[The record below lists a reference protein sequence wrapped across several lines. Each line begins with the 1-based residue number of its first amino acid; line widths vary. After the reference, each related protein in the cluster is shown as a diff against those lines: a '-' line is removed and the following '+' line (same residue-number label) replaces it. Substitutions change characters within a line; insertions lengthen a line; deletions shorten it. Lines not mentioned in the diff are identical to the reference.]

1 MILYRGKTFLYHIN
15 TLFDCKYMV
24 EKTEGAI
31 KNGQSRDK
39 GIIGHKI
46 IEQRQTIQKKNPI
59 QKFKVSTI
67 FLFGMDEIVLANIL
81 FNTVPLLYEKVA
93 SLERDNLVIFCHLS
107 AYIWSDKRSGF

>member
-31 KNGQSRDK
+31 KNGQSRDT

-46 IEQRQTIQKKNPI
+46 IEQRQTIQN
-59 QKFKVSTI
+59 
-67 FLFGMDEIVLANIL
+67 
-81 FNTVPLLYEKVA
+81 
-93 SLERDNLVIFCHLS
+93 
-107 AYIWSDKRSGF
+107 

>member
-1 MILYRGKTFLYHIN
+1 
-15 TLFDCKYMV
+15 MV

-31 KNGQSRDK
+31 KNGQSRDT

-46 IEQRQTIQKKNPI
+46 IEQRQTIQKKNAI